1 MIGVSAT
8 VVVGTGVFWVVRRRH
23 EDDHGTTSR
32 NSNSDSDSDSD
43 SNSNGDRGGDHDRD
57 HGHV

>member
-23 EDDHGTTSR
+23 EDDHGTVSR
-32 NSNSDSDSDSD
+32 DRDRDRDRDNDRDNDRDS
-43 SNSNGDRGGDHDRD
+43 D